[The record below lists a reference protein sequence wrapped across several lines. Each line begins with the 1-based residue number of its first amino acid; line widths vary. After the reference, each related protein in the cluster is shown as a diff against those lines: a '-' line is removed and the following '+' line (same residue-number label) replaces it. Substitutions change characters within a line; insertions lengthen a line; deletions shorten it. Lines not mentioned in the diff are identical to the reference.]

1 MENNDKRIYR
11 LAPYSVYEYDRIEKY
26 LEEMAQKGYFFES
39 VFCGVMSFKID
50 KPQKA
55 RYRLEAID
63 KKRDEN
69 DDMDFY
75 EECGWIKLD
84 SWREFRVWCTLDENA
99 REIDTD
105 DEVKALSLKNL
116 KKSLVSNYSML
127 IFWLIAYPIIKGFGT
142 VLLSIIEIGTIVS
155 SIGIFFILCD
165 IFYSGKRIIYLSKR
179 IKAIKNDEE
188 IKVKENSRA
197 RQIIAC
203 VLIVAVIVWGF
214 FFADRALKHMVD
226 EYEMPYSEYKG
237 ELPFADISKL
247 VENGKLEKVTIMNTV
262 SVREDILAPK
272 IIYLDQSGRVT
283 SDTAESFSG
292 GLHIQYY
299 ELKNEF
305 LAKMVFDEL
314 CIHDRKSKRYKDK
327 EEPDLNVD
335 EIKYHFEV
343 FDTLIIRKGEKVA
356 RIVFYET
363 GEPKLNVSYWGKIIA
378 DSIS

>member
-1 MENNDKRIYR
+1 
-11 LAPYSVYEYDRIEKY
+11 
-26 LEEMAQKGYFFES
+26 MAEKGYFFES

-84 SWREFRVWCTLDENA
+84 SWREFRIWCTLDENA

-127 IFWLIAYPIIKGFGT
+127 IFWLIAYPLIKGFGT

-203 VLIVAVIVWGF
+203 VLIVSVIIWGF

-226 EYEMPYSEYKG
+226 EYEMPYSEYNG

-335 EIKYHFEV
+335 EIKYHFDV

-363 GEPKLNVSYWGKIIA
+363 GEQKLNVSYWGKIIA